1 MRFAIIDARGV
12 FYTVQKEVKT
22 IPILAP
28 TEIPRQGSSPI
39 KKGDHIGDEHIFA
52 PVFDSLK
59 EMDASKFDTQEDA
72 LTQIAAWGDAGKGCT
87 VVEIK

>member
-1 MRFAIIDARGV
+1 MRFAITDARGV

-22 IPILAP
+22 IPIYAP
-28 TEIPRQGSSPI
+28 TEIPRPGSSPI
-39 KKGDHIGDEHIFA
+39 KKGDHIGDEHVFA

-72 LTQIAAWGDAGKGCT
+72 LAQIAAWEDAGKGCT